1 MVALESLRSTFEEHL
16 DGGGGFELSGT
27 PPVLAI
33 PLVPSSVPSEMLRI
47 AVSARTGNLIY
58 YIGSTNDRK
67 RAGLS

>member
-16 DGGGGFELSGT
+16 DGGGFELSGT